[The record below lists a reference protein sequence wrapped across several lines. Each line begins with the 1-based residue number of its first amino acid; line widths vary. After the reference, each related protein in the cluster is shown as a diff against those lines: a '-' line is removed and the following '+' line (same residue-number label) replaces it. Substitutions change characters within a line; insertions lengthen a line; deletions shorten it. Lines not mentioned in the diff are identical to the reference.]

1 MSADPAQNGAPMIEV
16 RALTK
21 RYGRQVAVQ
30 EVSFTVGPGE
40 VVGLLGPNGAGKSTI
55 LRILACYLTASSGTV
70 RVAGR
75 DVFLEADAVRR
86 LIGYMPENNPLYPDL
101 RVREYLRFRARLK
114 GLRGAAVRARVNAVL
129 EQCGLTEVAGKI
141 IGTLSKGYRQRV
153 GLADALVHEP
163 RLILLDEPTI
173 GLDPHQLRAVRDM
186 IRSLA
191 RERTILISS
200 HILPEIEATCGRVLI
215 MFAGRI
221 LAADTAA
228 NLRQRLSAGG
238 EVVLEVAAPPAELQ
252 TCWETHP
259 DVARFECAPAD
270 DGYVRCV
277 LTPRGET
284 DLRPGLFALAVERGW
299 RLRELTRRQQTLEEI
314 FLRLT
319 RPDAEA
325 EE

>member
-1 MSADPAQNGAPMIEV
+1 MSADPPQTGAPMIEV
-16 RALTK
+16 CGLTK

-30 EVSFTVGPGE
+30 DVSFTVGAGE

-55 LRILACYLTASSGTV
+55 LRVLACYLPASSGTV

-75 DVFLEADAVRR
+75 DVFHEADAVRR
-86 LIGYMPENNPLYPDL
+86 QIGYMPENNPLYPDL

-114 GLRGAAVRARVNAVL
+114 GLRGAAGRRRVDAVL
-129 EQCGLTEVAGKI
+129 EQCGLTDVAGKI

-173 GLDPHQLRAVRDM
+173 GLDPHQLRAVRAM
-186 IRSLA
+186 IRALA

-215 MFAGRI
+215 LFAGRI
-221 LAADTAA
+221 LAADTPA
-228 NLRQRLSAGG
+228 NLRRRLSAGG
-238 EVVLEVAAPPAELQ
+238 EVVCEIAAPPAELHA
-252 TCWETHP
+252 CWAAHP

-277 LTPRGET
+277 LMPRAET
-284 DLRPGLFALAVERGW
+284 DLRPAVFALAVEHGW
-299 RLRELTRRQQTLEEI
+299 RVRELTRRQQTLEEI

-319 RPDAEA
+319 RPEPEA